1 MMTGTY
7 DPGETKIRPGVYRR
21 YTTPEKKTV
30 AEAINGVFAI
40 PIQADFGPVGT
51 VQVHT
56 KAETV
61 EDMYGSGGTVKGVL
75 NLFDNGASKVYVYR
89 LGAEGTKGILELM
102 DDQGEKAVTLETK
115 YPTKLVFSL
124 TLKQPLS
131 SSSKKEVT
139 IYQGSSLKEKF
150 TYETGSD
157 ENEVDAFIREINQK
171 SSVFTAV
178 KADGEKNSL
187 AQVSQKE
194 STAGTNPTV
203 VTGNYEEAFGAFEA
217 YTWNALVADT
227 TDTAVHALLK
237 AYMQRMKSNGCV
249 GICVVGE
256 SAEVDFA
263 ERMSHAKEFNSE
275 AFVYVGSGFVNKN
288 GEKIDGY
295 EAITVI
301 AGIIGSCP
309 ANQSIVHSVI
319 ADAVEPLEIL
329 SKEKYIQAIEN
340 GMLMLSQGPEGE
352 VWFDSGINTLNV
364 LEENQDAGWK
374 KIRRTKTR
382 FELFDR
388 LHRTISP
395 VIGKINCDSDGIANV
410 IKLAKDVLDAMTRE
424 GKLMDGADI
433 YEDPQEPHG
442 PEDVHFIVA
451 ATDLDSLEKVYL
463 NYQFNFSAEA

>member
-1 MMTGTY
+1 
-7 DPGETKIRPGVYRR
+7 
-21 YTTPEKKTV
+21 
-30 AEAINGVFAI
+30 
-40 PIQADFGPVGT
+40 
-51 VQVHT
+51 
-56 KAETV
+56 
-61 EDMYGSGGTVKGVL
+61 
-75 NLFDNGASKVYVYR
+75 
-89 LGAEGTKGILELM
+89 
-102 DDQGEKAVTLETK
+102 
-115 YPTKLVFSL
+115 
-124 TLKQPLS
+124 
-131 SSSKKEVT
+131 
-139 IYQGSSLKEKF
+139 
-150 TYETGSD
+150 
-157 ENEVDAFIREINQK
+157 
-171 SSVFTAV
+171 
-178 KADGEKNSL
+178 
-187 AQVSQKE
+187 
-194 STAGTNPTV
+194 
-203 VTGNYEEAFGAFEA
+203 
-217 YTWNALVADT
+217 
-227 TDTAVHALLK
+227 
-237 AYMQRMKSNGCV
+237 
-249 GICVVGE
+249 
-256 SAEVDFA
+256 
-263 ERMSHAKEFNSE
+263 MSHAKEFNSE

-352 VWFDSGINTLNV
+352 VWFDIGINTLNV

-463 NYQFNFSAEA
+463 NYQFTFSAEA